1 MLNKN
6 YEALYVV
13 ISTGRSK
20 ELLGKNMTT
29 KELDAMSDEQLDAY
43 YKIYELNYAAKIND
57 HLINTLCSFY
67 SYLASSLLPIPDA
80 EKLREDLTNDYILTT
95 ELKAITGGFAASCS
109 KLMAVVSLGITTL
122 KHTKLRLGKDTK
134 ELDNENCEDH
144 CKENSEDHCNVLCNE
159 QAKEFKE
166 L

>member
-1 MLNKN
+1 MLLMHWADKN

-57 HLINTLCSFY
+57 HF
-67 SYLASSLLPIPDA
+67 
-80 EKLREDLTNDYILTT
+80 
-95 ELKAITGGFAASCS
+95 
-109 KLMAVVSLGITTL
+109 V
-122 KHTKLRLGKDTK
+122 
-134 ELDNENCEDH
+134 
-144 CKENSEDHCNVLCNE
+144 
-159 QAKEFKE
+159 
-166 L
+166 